1 MAREKG
7 DRVAPDPGEADVDA
21 VEKLTTESK
30 ERDELPARLADSAS
44 DMILCHG
51 FSLAAPEEYAFG
63 G

>member
-1 MAREKG
+1 MCPR
-7 DRVAPDPGEADVDA
+7 EADVDA
-21 VEKLTTESK
+21 VEKCDHRGK
-30 ERDELPARLADSAS
+30 EGDELPARLADSAS